1 MGRLVLRNTV
11 YAALLLWAISL
22 AAFGLSRMVP
32 GDVVLDYLSID
43 YRAFSTSMN
52 PAALR
57 AAYARVAAKRGFDQ
71 PAFYVS
77 VRPGYT
83 PPGLDSIPY
92 REDRETV
99 AAWCVETLEGDRCLS
114 IYRSLRAALD
124 QRCTTPG
131 ASRECDAIHQLLT
144 IRAIPELHQQLGR
157 LHAGMTADSIA
168 WQSTLAEAHADIE
181 ALMRGSRKVTRVPW
195 LPRITWHGKA
205 NQYHAWMTGLVRLKP
220 LTSLVDGR
228 DAWTKI
234 GESVRWTLLMNT
246 LAFLLALAAGIAIG
260 VWSGAHDQH
269 LAERIINVALFVVY
283 ALPSFWVATLLI
295 TWLASGEGLSLF
307 PTGGLGPYARADNLL
322 EKWGIILRHL
332 TLPVCCM
339 ALGAIAYVSRQ
350 MKMSVVHQ
358 LGQPYVGFLRTQGLP
373 ARTILHRHV
382 VRNASFP
389 MITLAGQSIPV
400 LLSGSLLIE
409 VIFSIPGMGRL
420 LYNSLIARDWPVVF
434 PILMISATVTVVAYI
449 LTDAV
454 YQWAD
459 PRVKTGK
466 A

>member
-1 MGRLVLRNTV
+1 
-11 YAALLLWAISL
+11 
-22 AAFGLSRMVP
+22 
-32 GDVVLDYLSID
+32 
-43 YRAFSTSMN
+43 MN

-77 VRPGYT
+77 LRPGYS
-83 PPGLDSIPY
+83 PRGLDSIIY

-99 AAWCVETLEGDRCLS
+99 AAWTWETLEGEKSLS
-114 IYRSLRAALD
+114 IYRALRAALD
-124 QRCTTPG
+124 QSSGTPAG
-131 ASRECDAIHQLLT
+131 SRDCDAIHQLLT
-144 IRAIPELHQQLGR
+144 VRSVPELHQQLGR
-157 LHAGMTADSIA
+157 VLAGMGSDSVA
-168 WQSTLAEAHADIE
+168 WHPMLVQAHADVE
-181 ALMRGSRKVTRVPW
+181 TLMRASRKVAGVPW
-195 LPRITWHGKA
+195 LPRITWHGTT
-205 NQYHAWMTGLVRLKP
+205 NQYHAWMTGLTGLKP

-234 GESVRWTLLMNT
+234 SEAVRWTLIMNT
-246 LAFLLALAAGIAIG
+246 LALLVALAGGMAIG
-260 VWSGAHDQH
+260 LWSGAHDH
-269 LAERIINVALFVVY
+269 RGAERIVNIALFVIY
-283 ALPSFWVATLLI
+283 ALPSFWIATLLI

-307 PTGGLGPYARADNLL
+307 PTGGLGPHTRAGNVF
-322 EKWGIILRHL
+322 EKWGIILWHL

-358 LGQPYVGFLRTQGLP
+358 LSQPYVGFLRAQGIP
-373 ARTILHRHV
+373 EGIILRRHV
-382 VRNASFP
+382 LRNASFP

-420 LYNSLIARDWPVVF
+420 LYNSLVARDWPVVF
-434 PILMISATVTVVAYI
+434 PILMISAAVTVVAYI

-454 YQWAD
+454 YKWAD
-459 PRVKTGK
+459 PRIKTGM